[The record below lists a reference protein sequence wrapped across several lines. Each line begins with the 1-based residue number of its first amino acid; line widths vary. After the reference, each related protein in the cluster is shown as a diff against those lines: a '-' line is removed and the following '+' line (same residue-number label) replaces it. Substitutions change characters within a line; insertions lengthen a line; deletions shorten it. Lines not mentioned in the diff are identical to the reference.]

1 MARRPGFRF
10 QLKQVDDAG
19 VFSGIASVFGH
30 LDAGGDIVMPGA
42 FAESLARQ
50 TAEGKA
56 PAMLWQ
62 HDQTQP
68 IGVWTKLT
76 ETPDGLYVEGRLVL
90 EVARAREAHALM
102 KAGALNGLS
111 IGYAT
116 ILEEW
121 DHDQGARILK
131 ELDLWE
137 VSIVTFP
144 MCEPARVAAVKK
156 TGRSDPAS
164 AKRDAFAPLAR
175 ELKLRG
181 AALRRLSHLL

>member
-1 MARRPGFRF
+1 MARPPAFRLR
-10 QLKQVDDAG
+10 LKSVDDAG

-30 LDAGGDIVMPGA
+30 LDSGGDVVEQGA
-42 FAESLARQ
+42 FKASLARHA
-50 TAEGKA
+50 AEQSA

-68 IGVWTKLT
+68 IGVWTKLQ
-76 ETPDGLYVEGRLVL
+76 ETPDGLFVEGRLVL
-90 EVARAREAHALM
+90 EAAKAKEAHALM

-116 ILEEW
+116 IVEEW
-121 DHDQGARILK
+121 DHENGVRLLK

-144 MCEPARVAAVKK
+144 MCEPARVSALKK
-156 TGRSDPAS
+156 NGRSAPAS

-175 ELKLRG
+175 ELQLRG
-181 AALRRLSHLL
+181 AALRRLEKLL

>member
-1 MARRPGFRF
+1 MKRPPSFRLR
-10 QLKQVDDAG
+10 LKQVDDAG

-30 LDAGGDIVMPGA
+30 LDAGGDIVEQGA
-42 FAESLARQ
+42 FKVSLARHA
-50 TAEGKA
+50 TEKTA

-68 IGVWTKLT
+68 IGVWTKLE
-76 ETPDGLYVEGRLVL
+76 ETADGLYVEGRLVL
-90 EVARAREAHALM
+90 EATKAREAHALM

-111 IGYAT
+111 IGYGT
-116 ILEEW
+116 VVEEW
-121 DHDQGARILK
+121 DHENGVRLLK

-156 TGRSDPAS
+156 DGGRARAS

-175 ELKLRG
+175 GLKLRG
-181 AALRRLSHLL
+181 AALRRLSELL